1 MVGNVCLDKLKI
13 SLFSDRQFGSVSNVL
28 IVQQAICSPQQKKRK
43 KKEKEED
50 K

>member
-1 MVGNVCLDKLKI
+1 MSVLITKRYLY
-13 SLFSDRQFGSVSNVL
+13 FSDRQFGSVSNVL